1 VKVVT
6 TPQQHRR
13 TGPTRHQA
21 GKQANVQLQIIH
33 GAGSVLGGIELM
45 HMIRKG
51 QFAIDGADAMSFADH
66 FLHWQEW
73 FVRYKRRSALPGK
86 FRR

>member
-1 VKVVT
+1 
-6 TPQQHRR
+6 
-13 TGPTRHQA
+13 
-21 GKQANVQLQIIH
+21 
-33 GAGSVLGGIELM
+33 
-45 HMIRKG
+45 MIRKG
-51 QFAIDGADAMSFADH
+51 QFANDGADAMSFADH